1 MARHASHILELAK
14 RGAALRLRK
23 LANELDTLLSAFPDL
38 HDAFDADEL
47 PVSFIVRRD
56 ARRAQAKAVRR
67 QKPMSAAAKRA
78 VSQRMKK
85 CWAERRAGP
94 GSRSQRSSRCPS

>member
-1 MARHASHILELAK
+1 MAKHSSHILELAK
-14 RGAALRLRK
+14 RGAALRLRE
-23 LANELDTLLSAFPDL
+23 LANELDILLRAFPDL

-56 ARRAQAKAVRR
+56 SRRARAKGVRR

-78 VSQRMKK
+78 VSRRMKK
-85 CWAERRAGP
+85 YWAERRTG
-94 GSRSQRSSRCPS
+94 QKT

>member
-1 MARHASHILELAK
+1 MAKHSSHMLELAK
-14 RGAALRLRK
+14 RGAALRLRE
-23 LANELDTLLSAFPDL
+23 LANELRLLLRAFPDL

-56 ARRAQAKAVRR
+56 ARRAAASGVTR
-67 QKPMSAAAKRA
+67 QKPTSAAATRA

-85 CWAERRAGP
+85 
-94 GSRSQRSSRCPS
+94 

>member
-1 MARHASHILELAK
+1 MSKHSSHILELAK
-14 RGAALRLRK
+14 RGAALRLRE
-23 LANELDTLLSAFPDL
+23 LANELDLLLRVFPDL

-56 ARRAQAKAVRR
+56 ARRAGASAVKR

-85 CWAERRAGP
+85 YWAERRAGHKT
-94 GSRSQRSSRCPS
+94 

>member
-1 MARHASHILELAK
+1 MARHSSHILDLAK
-14 RGAALRLRK
+14 RGAALRLRE
-23 LANELDTLLSAFPDL
+23 LANELNVLLGAFPDL

-56 ARRAQAKAVRR
+56 ARRARAKAVRR

-78 VSQRMKK
+78 GSQRRKK
-85 CWAERRAGP
+85 CGAARRAAHKTCP
-94 GSRSQRSSRCPS
+94 RISRCD

>member
-1 MARHASHILELAK
+1 MAKHSSHMLELAK
-14 RGAALRLRK
+14 RGAALRLRE
-23 LANELDTLLSAFPDL
+23 LANELDILLSAFPDL

-56 ARRAQAKAVRR
+56 ARRARAKAVRR

-85 CWAERRAGP
+85 YWAERRTGHKT
-94 GSRSQRSSRCPS
+94 

>member
-1 MARHASHILELAK
+1 MLELAK
-14 RGAALRLRK
+14 RAAALRLRE
-23 LANELDTLLSAFPDL
+23 LANELDLLLRAFPDL

-56 ARRAQAKAVRR
+56 ARRAGASAVTRPKA
-67 QKPMSAAAKRA
+67 MSAAAKRA

-85 CWAERRAGP
+85 YWESRRGNESSSGP
-94 GSRSQRSSRCPS
+94 VSGAV

>member
-1 MARHASHILELAK
+1 MAKHSSHMLELAK
-14 RGAALRLRK
+14 RGAALRLRE
-23 LANELDTLLSAFPDL
+23 LANELYALLSAFPDL

-56 ARRAQAKAVRR
+56 ARRASGKAVRR

-85 CWAERRAGP
+85 YWAERRTGQKT
-94 GSRSQRSSRCPS
+94 SR